1 MELYTKIMSF
11 LFADRKKQIAVVNT
25 PITTDPSGLFMTG
38 SLDLLNHT
46 AVTGLANATLVGN
59 LNEAANLIYPT
70 NRGSLTYHNGLV
82 IEGLPHIALSPVVGN
97 FTSGIRDKGIGIG
110 LGYTISSA
118 SRIYNRPTA
127 VVDIMGTNADIKI
140 TGGQLSS
147 AGTASLIMVGAKANN
162 AIIQGFKIDSMRT
175 EANAAIDNSSL
186 HIRPYDINTNLNPLV
201 SINYDGNVGIG
212 TSTPGSTLHVIST
225 LPSVSAVS
233 IENAAGPGLTVKTN
247 ATTPFRVITGYP
259 DNEAIALHVAGDGK
273 VGIKV
278 DPTGVVSNIDN
289 KLALAVNGSI
299 RATNSVFAFGTFSY
313 AAGVF
318 AKKDSFNV
326 DGISATASVITINFL
341 DSITNFD
348 SVKGFSV
355 VATENSG
362 QPIIPYITARTASS
376 LTLNFIN
383 STTGAAATFTEFSF
397 AVFVNTDS
405 LYQTASIV
413 QAVF

>member
-1 MELYTKIMSF
+1 MSF

-25 PITTDPSGLFMTG
+25 PVATDPSGLFITG

-59 LNEAANLIYPT
+59 LNEAANLVYPT
-70 NRGSLTYHNGLV
+70 NRGSLTYYNGLV
-82 IEGLPHIALSPVVGN
+82 IEGLPHIALSPMMGTKNVSTG
-97 FTSGIRDKGIGIG
+97 FRDKGIGIG
-110 LGYTISSA
+110 LGYSIVSSA
-118 SRIYNRPTA
+118 RIYNLPTA
-127 VVDIMGTNADIKI
+127 VVDIAGSNADIKI
-140 TGGQLSS
+140 TGGEIST

-162 AIIQGFKIDSMRT
+162 AIIQGFKIDSIRT
-175 EANAAIDNSSL
+175 TSDPAIDEASL

-201 SINYDGNVGIG
+201 SLTHDGNVGIG
-212 TSTPGSTLHVIST
+212 TSTPSSTLHVVSS

-233 IENAAGPGLTVKTN
+233 IESTTGPGLTVKTN

-259 DNEAIALHVAGDGK
+259 INEAIALHIAGDGK
-273 VGIKV
+273 VGVKV
-278 DPTGVVSNIDN
+278 DPTGLVSNIDN

-318 AKKDSFNV
+318 AKKDHFNV
-326 DGISATASVITINFL
+326 DGISVTASTITINFL

-348 SVKGFSV
+348 SLKGFSV
-355 VATENSG
+355 VATEISG
-362 QPIIPYITARTASS
+362 QPIIPYITARTESS

>member
-1 MELYTKIMSF
+1 MSF
-11 LFADRKKQIAVVNT
+11 LYADRKKQIAVVNT
-25 PITTDPSGLFMTG
+25 PVSTDPSGLFMTG

-46 AVTGLANATLVGN
+46 TVTGLANATLVGN

-70 NRGSLTYHNGLV
+70 NRGSLTYYNGLV
-82 IEGLPHIALSPVVGN
+82 IEGLPHIALSPEMGTKNVSTG
-97 FTSGIRDKGIGIG
+97 FRDKGIGIG
-110 LGYTISSA
+110 LGYTVSSA

-127 VVDIMGTNADIKI
+127 VVDIMGANADVKI
-140 TGGQLSS
+140 TGGQISS

-175 EANAAIDNSSL
+175 EANAAMDNASL
-186 HIRPYDINTNLNPLV
+186 HIRPYDINTNLNSLV

-212 TSTPGSTLHVIST
+212 TSSPNSTLHVISS

-259 DNEAIALHVAGDGK
+259 NNEAIALHVAGDGK
-273 VGIKV
+273 VGVKV

-318 AKKDSFNV
+318 AKKDHFNV
-326 DGISATASVITINFL
+326 DGISATASAITINFL

-405 LYQTASIV
+405 LYETASIV